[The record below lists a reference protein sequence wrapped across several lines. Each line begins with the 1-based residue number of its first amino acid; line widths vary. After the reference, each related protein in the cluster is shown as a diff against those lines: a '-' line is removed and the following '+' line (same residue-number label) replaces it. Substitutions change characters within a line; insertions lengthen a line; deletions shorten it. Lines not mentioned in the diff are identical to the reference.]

1 MTRNKILA
9 IAFFLTC
16 CMVET
21 PRLAAQN
28 VANWGLS
35 HPQDVKTLPRSKGGA
50 VIKPTVKEQT
60 KIDAKLEKV
69 GNNDYLL
76 SQGWRMCSGRDVIT
90 RVNRFLMPM
99 LPPFPEMDGIMP
111 QYRVLC

>member
-9 IAFFLTC
+9 IACFLTC

-60 KIDAKLEKV
+60 KIDAKLEK
-69 GNNDYLL
+69 
-76 SQGWRMCSGRDVIT
+76 SRQ
-90 RVNRFLMPM
+90 
-99 LPPFPEMDGIMP
+99 
-111 QYRVLC
+111 